1 MTGRARGK
9 LARWAKTYYREQM
22 DLQSWLMVKAE
33 EQEVLNQ
40 SESSE
45 SLSEDD
51 EYEILQQVIILLAK
65 DIAEGKFKQ
74 LFLGDK

>member
-22 DLQSWLMVKAE
+22 DLQGWLMVKAE
-33 EQEVLNQ
+33 EQEVLNE

-45 SLSEDD
+45 TLSEAD
-51 EYEILQQVIILLAK
+51 EYEILQEIITLLAK

-74 LFLGDK
+74 LFVGEK